1 MGMKNS
7 KLFAHI
13 TKINEQRNEQTIK
26 EHSVKVAEYAGE
38 ALKGIGLFFI
48 SYLGGL
54 LHDMGKARER
64 FTKYLE
70 EQYAGGQPAR
80 GSVNHTFAA
89 VRYIMERYHS
99 PDAPKIERITCEILA
114 AAMGSHHGLFDIQ
127 DPTDQEKTNGFL
139 HRMECDAEEIGYQE
153 VKENFF
159 REVADEEQIDTLFQ
173 QACEEVEHFLEAIG
187 KQNKTPNNR
196 SERMMYSYL
205 ERLILSAIIE
215 GDRRDTAEFMSGN
228 LLEQLQPDRRFWI
241 EQCAHMEEKIKD
253 FKKDSPI
260 NEARSYISQECKKAA
275 FKRGGIYR
283 LTVPTGGGKTL
294 ASLRYALNH
303 AAEYEKDRIIFIIP
317 LLSVLDQNSKD
328 IRDYV
333 KDHNLVL
340 EHHSNIVNTNME
352 QDELGN
358 NELLMETWA
367 APFVVS
373 TMVQLLNILFSHKTS
388 AVRRMKS
395 LCNSVIIIDEV
406 QSLPL
411 KFTELFTT
419 AINFLADFCGSTVIL
434 CSATQPAF
442 ERVSLS
448 LHLADNPD
456 IVQIDK
462 ERMEVFKRVR
472 LIDKTEGPGMTLD
485 ELTDFTREKIE
496 DRDSILVICNTKT
509 TARRLYQ
516 KVKIACPRD
525 YEIYHLSTAMCKQ
538 HRQDILD
545 KIGRTPGLHEDRKVI
560 CISTQLVEAG
570 IDFSFESVIRIWA
583 GIDNIVQA
591 AGRCNRNNDWQHICD
606 AFLVK
611 LKEES
616 LGPLKEIETAQKCCS
631 KVLYDFKKKPQLYG
645 DDILSQELIQFY
657 YKRLFGDTRVK
668 MQFKYPVT
676 IDDTEQFIRTM
687 LMDCETMEA
696 ECPPFYF
703 RQAFKTAGKYC
714 KVFDDDKTD
723 VVVKYDEKVDTYI
736 ANLCSEK
743 AKWNYAYQKEQ
754 LDAMKPYTV
763 SLFPYELNKLRENGR
778 LADDL
783 IEGVIIL
790 DKTAYNDDTGV
801 CPDEYVQSD
810 DFLSM

>member
-1 MGMKNS
+1 MDNR
-7 KLFAHI
+7 KLLAHI
-13 TKINEQRNEQTIK
+13 TEIDGLRYEQTVK
-26 EHSVKVAEYAGE
+26 QHSLKTAEYAGE
-38 ALKGIGLFFI
+38 TLKKVNLFHM

-54 LHDMGKARER
+54 LHDMGKARRR
-64 FTKYLE
+64 FTEYID
-70 EQYAGGQPAR
+70 EQSTDSPHGR

-89 VRYIMERYHS
+89 VRYMMERYHLQTVS
-99 PDAPKIERITCEILA
+99 EIERITCEILA

-127 DPTDQEKTNGFL
+127 NPADEKKINGFL

-159 REVADEEQIDTLFQ
+159 REVADEEQIDNLFQ
-173 QACEEVEHFLEAIG
+173 QACREVKSFLEAFR
-187 KQNKTPNNR
+187 KQNQVHTER
-196 SERMMYSYL
+196 GERMMYSYL
-205 ERLILSAIIE
+205 VRLVLSAIIE
-215 GDRRDTAEFMSGN
+215 GDRKDTAEFMSGN
-228 LLEQLQPDRRFWI
+228 LFEQVRPDRKFWSA
-241 EQCAHMEEKIKD
+241 QCAYMEDKIKS

-260 NEARSYISQECKKAA
+260 NEARSYISEECRKAA
-275 FKRGGIYR
+275 FKKGGIYR

-317 LLSVLDQNSKD
+317 LLGVLDQNSKE
-328 IRDYV
+328 IRKYV
-333 KDHNLVL
+333 KNDELVL
-340 EHHSNIVNTNME
+340 EHHSNVINMDMD
-352 QDELGN
+352 QDELDK

-448 LHLADNPD
+448 LHLAENPD
-456 IVQIDK
+456 MVRISS
-462 ERMEVFKRVR
+462 ERAEVFKRVK
-472 LIDKTEGPGMTLD
+472 LIDKTKGPGMTLD
-485 ELTDFTREKIE
+485 DLADFTVKKME
-496 DRDSILVICNTKT
+496 DRDSILVICNTKK
-509 TARRLYQ
+509 TARMLYQ
-516 KVKIACPRD
+516 KVKLSCPEGC
-525 YEIYHLSTAMCKQ
+525 EIFHLSTSMCKQ
-538 HRQDILD
+538 HRQDVLER
-545 KIGRTPGLHEDRKVI
+545 IGKTPGLHEDRKVI

-583 GIDNIVQA
+583 GIDSIVQA
-591 AGRCNRNNDWQHICD
+591 AGRCNRNNDWQHICE

-611 LKEES
+611 LKAES
-616 LGPLKEIETAQKCCS
+616 LGPLKEIETAQKCCD
-631 KVLYDFKKKPQLYG
+631 KTLYCFWKNPELYG
-645 DDILSQELIQFY
+645 KDLLSEKLINLY
-657 YKRLFGDTRVK
+657 YTRLFSDTRVK

-676 IDDTEQFIRTM
+676 IEGTEQFIRTM
-687 LMDCETMEA
+687 LMDCTTMGSD
-696 ECPPFYF
+696 PPAFYF
-703 RQAFKTAGKYC
+703 RQAFKTAGTYC

-723 VVVKYDEKVDTYI
+723 VVVKYDENVDSYI
-736 ANLCSEK
+736 TNLCSEK
-743 AKWNYAYQKEQ
+743 AKWNYGYMKEQ

-763 SLFPYELNKLRENGR
+763 SLFPYELEELRENRR
-778 LADDL
+778 LDENS
-783 IEGVIIL
+783 IEGVIFL
-790 DKTAYNDDTGV
+790 DKIAY
-801 CPDEYVQSD
+801 DENMGC
-810 DFLSM
+810 LS